1 MFNHTFHHIYKFLCI
16 VAQFSYRS
24 NVQNIPYPPYIQI
37 LWVPY
42 MPQKH
47 LAASYSMPQN
57 YFLACSFSIH
67 LYLEGSALVSMIGPK
82 QMLLDTQL
90 WEHIASMN
98 LVYDVTSRIVSRIKW
113 KAVVRIY
120 LLHIWLM
127 LHHFAFDNLRSWII
141 SILLNFQSTMGSFAK
156 LSVNRE

>member
-16 VAQFSYRS
+16 VVQFSYRS
-24 NVQNIPYPPYIQI
+24 NVQKIPYPPYIQI

-47 LAASYSMPQN
+47 LAASYSMLQS
-57 YFLACSFSIH
+57 YFLACSIPIH
-67 LYLEGSALVSMIGPK
+67 LNLEGSALVSMIGLK

-90 WEHIASMN
+90 WKHVASMN

-127 LHHFAFDNLRSWII
+127 QHDT
-141 SILLNFQSTMGSFAK
+141 LNRKIFQWYSF
-156 LSVNRE
+156 RFR